1 MSGLGLSL
9 VSLKTQRPQRQ
20 SHMSQVRWSC
30 QLGYFHLIGQQ
41 KTEKELCWFFL
52 KKQTALLRYNSRTLH
67 PSVSVQF
74 NDFCVRTEL

>member
-52 KKQTALLRYNSRTLH
+52 KKKKKNKQLY
-67 PSVSVQF
+67 
-74 NDFCVRTEL
+74 